1 MDEYLTT
8 LDPSKRVV
16 FYVHGNR
23 TPQNKAISGG
33 IRFFQRV
40 RPYLDNKPTR
50 WVIFVWPSAQAGV
63 LLKDARA
70 KAVRTDAESLYLAW
84 VLRHHARN
92 PAPIAMVGYSFGA
105 RVISGAL
112 HAMAGGCLGN
122 RSLPQ
127 APINNAGIS
136 VGFVAPAFDAD
147 WMTPGNYHS
156 LSTHNLRD
164 MTLMYNHRDVALR
177 NHWRLTRERS
187 SEALGFSG
195 PRCFGPRADG
205 TRLPV
210 IALNCTAAV
219 RARHAERFY
228 YDRSCRAGR
237 HMAQVINRSAS
248 QHRYSLSQKNDANT
262 SEF

>member
-1 MDEYLTT
+1 MNEYLATV
-8 LDPSKRVV
+8 DPTKRVV

-23 TPQNKAISGG
+23 TPRNQAITGG
-33 IRFFQRV
+33 IKFFRRV
-40 RPYLDNKPTR
+40 QPYLDCKPTR

-70 KAVRTDAESLYLAW
+70 KAARTDAESLYLAW
-84 VLRHHARN
+84 VLRHHAQN

-105 RVISGAL
+105 RVISGSL

-127 APINNAGIS
+127 PHIYNAGIS

-156 LSTHNLRD
+156 LSTRNLQN

-228 YDRSCRAGR
+228 YDRSCVAGR
-237 HMAQVINRSAS
+237 HMAQVINRSTP
-248 QHRYSLSQKNDANT
+248 QQRYTLSMKNDVET